1 MALATAAG
9 LALATSG
16 GVGCGGAAA
25 PAPRPGALEARS
37 AYYADNS
44 GLDVVTVAAAAD
56 HPVSDRVSASARV
69 LVDYVSVSREPLDP
83 GDPGAG
89 HDPGGHPPHE
99 PDAVTSASALAK
111 GGAVAQKFRFEG
123 MAGASVQLGRDRPW
137 TAGGSLRASHEPD
150 YAAISGV
157 LGGNVELFDRNL
169 TAGGFIGYGRDR
181 VSPVEAPP
189 GEEDAWPASHQ
200 RWQVGASLSQVV
212 TPRIVVSAAAALSR
226 QSGQLGSPYRRALVR
241 TTLFPELVP
250 DARRRETGFVSASI
264 YVGWGAALHLRQ
276 GGYHDDWGV
285 RALVPEA
292 ALALDLG
299 GRGLAWLRYQLYEQ
313 WAADFYQARYAD
325 IEPLMTGDVRLGP
338 IRAHAAAIGARV
350 RVAGR
355 DGERGELTA
364 ELSYEISLTDYRLY
378 STALIVAHVPVVGL
392 TWSY

>member
-1 MALATAAG
+1 MSLAAAG
-9 LALATSG
+9 LALAASG
-16 GVGCGGAAA
+16 AGCGAAA
-25 PAPRPGALEARS
+25 RTPRPGELEARS

-56 HPVSDRVSASARV
+56 HPVSDRVSASARA
-69 LVDYVSVSREPLDP
+69 LVDYVSVSRQPLDP

-99 PDAVTSASALAK
+99 PDAVASASSLAK
-111 GGAVAQKFRFEG
+111 GGAVAEKFRFEG
-123 MAGASVQLGRDRPW
+123 LAGASVELGRDVPW
-137 TAGGSLRASHEPD
+137 TVGGSLRASHEPD
-150 YAAISGV
+150 YAAISGLV
-157 LGGNVELFDRNL
+157 GGNVELLDRTL
-169 TAGGFIGYGRDR
+169 TVGGFVGYGRDR

-189 GEEDAWPASHQ
+189 GEEEDWPASHQ
-200 RWQVGASLSQVV
+200 RWQVGASASQVV
-212 TPRIVVSAAAALSR
+212 TPRLVVSAGAALSR
-226 QSGQLGSPYRRALVR
+226 QSGELANPYRRALVR

-250 DARRRETGFVSASI
+250 DTRRRETGFVAASF
-264 YVGWGAALHLRQ
+264 YVGRGAALHVRQ
-276 GGYHDDWGV
+276 GAYHDDWGV

-292 ALALDLG
+292 ALAVDLD

-313 WAADFYQARYAD
+313 WAADFYEARYDD
-325 IEPLMTGDVRLGP
+325 IAPLMTGDMRLGP
-338 IRAHAAAIGARV
+338 IRAHAGAIGARM

-364 ELSYEISLTDYRLY
+364 EASYELWLTDYRLY